1 MSARAEWAS
10 RWVSGHRP
18 RGREGRQDLLSRE
31 VRRAS
36 GRAGTSNPRAGPKE
50 AAGARAAASAVR
62 QDLRGQAGP
71 ALLRVLAGD
80 AGRDLGNGPEAGR
93 GDGLAARLAD
103 PVLAGP
109 EALQRLGEA
118 IGPLDE
124 ETPPRG
130 RHLSGL
136 ADPARGAGRPAPAPV
151 FPGPGI
157 VLEGDR
163 PTQPLQAVDRML
175 QLLLQ
180 CPSDVVHGSALLRPN
195 RVF

>member
-18 RGREGRQDLLSRE
+18 RRREGRPDLRLRE
-31 VRRAS
+31 VRGAS
-36 GRAGTSNPRAGPKE
+36 GRAGT
-50 AAGARAAASAVR
+50 RAAASAVR
-62 QDLRGQAGP
+62 QDLRRQAGP

-80 AGRDLGNGPEAGR
+80 AGRDLGNGPEASR

-118 IGPLDE
+118 IGPVDE
-124 ETPPRG
+124 ETPHRE
-130 RHLSGL
+130 RHLAVL
-136 ADPARGAGRPAPAPV
+136 ADPAGVAGGLALALV

-163 PTQPLQAVDRML
+163 PTQPL
-175 QLLLQ
+175 
-180 CPSDVVHGSALLRPN
+180 
-195 RVF
+195 

>member
-18 RGREGRQDLLSRE
+18 RRREGRPDLLLRE

-80 AGRDLGNGPEAGR
+80 AGRDPRDGPEAGR
-93 GDGLAARLAD
+93 RDGLSAPLAH
-103 PVLAGP
+103 P
-109 EALQRLGEA
+109 
-118 IGPLDE
+118 
-124 ETPPRG
+124 
-130 RHLSGL
+130 
-136 ADPARGAGRPAPAPV
+136 
-151 FPGPGI
+151 
-157 VLEGDR
+157 
-163 PTQPLQAVDRML
+163 
-175 QLLLQ
+175 
-180 CPSDVVHGSALLRPN
+180 
-195 RVF
+195 

>member
-10 RWVSGHRP
+10 RWVSGQRP
-18 RGREGRQDLLSRE
+18 RRREGRPDLLLRD

-62 QDLRGQAGP
+62 QDLRGQAGTEH
-71 ALLRVLAGD
+71 LRDLAGD

-118 IGPLDE
+118 ICPVDE
-124 ETPPRG
+124 ETPHRE
-130 RHLSGL
+130 RHLAVL
-136 ADPARGAGRPAPAPV
+136 ADPAGVAGGLSLALV
-151 FPGPGI
+151 FPGPGL
-157 VLEGDR
+157 VLQADR
-163 PTQPLQAVDRML
+163 PTHPLPAAPRL
-175 QLLLQ
+175 LHLLLQ
-180 CPSDVVHGSALLRPN
+180 CPSDVVLGSALLRPN
-195 RVF
+195 RAF